1 MESYGFFFNLS
12 IFLMYKTA
20 EFMMV
25 KFWLPMAKKVLP
37 VDQMNGDLC
46 LEEWQK
52 ELQEMLNKLFSRGYT
67 G

>member
-1 MESYGFFFNLS
+1 
-12 IFLMYKTA
+12 MYKTA

-25 KFWLPMAKKVLP
+25 RFWLPMAKKVLP
-37 VDQMNGDLC
+37 VDQMNGELC